1 MNTLNVLGGADIG
14 GSCYLAE
21 LEGVRILF
29 DCGIRMNT
37 PYSDHP
43 EIPSPETIDLI
54 FLSHA
59 HLDHIGALAYT
70 AAVCRNARIFATSA
84 TRDFIR
90 YQLSET
96 IAEYIG
102 ADTDELRFSN
112 HLLCQLVLNRIEI
125 AEFQERLEI
134 HLDSPESGQNAD
146 VKFSFFPAGHIP
158 GAAAIYLR
166 IGQRSLLYSGDFY
179 LRPTPLTAPCSLPE
193 KLRPDI
199 LLLCGTYANRLQTDK
214 SAPTIASVKDNF
226 ACLFR
231 RNRNILV
238 RCSQLTKGLEMLA
251 MIDDLVREG
260 RLPRTPVFID
270 ESLWQL
276 ARHYERTSDFRL
288 PSYMN
293 PLSAR
298 KIRNGYGEIVFLSR
312 SSTAKN
318 KEFSS
323 HTAVDTNF
331 SLHANGQELI
341 SYVRALRPKKVFVV
355 HAAPRGAENA
365 PLADALLEDRICVTY
380 TENERIYS
388 L

>member
-29 DCGIRMNT
+29 DCGVRLNT

-43 EIPSPETIDLI
+43 AIPSPETIDLI

-70 AAVCRNARIFATSA
+70 AAVCRNARIFATP
-84 TRDFIR
+84 TTCDFIR

-112 HLLCQLVLNRIEI
+112 HLLCQLVLNRIET
-125 AEFQERLEI
+125 AEFHEKTEI
-134 HLDSPESGQNAD
+134 HLTSPDGSQEAN

-158 GAAAIYLR
+158 GAAAVYLR

-179 LRPTPLTAPCSLPE
+179 LRPTPLTDPCSLPE
-193 KLRPDI
+193 GLHPDI
-199 LLLCGTYANRLQTDK
+199 LLLCGTYANRIQTDK
-214 SAPTIASVKDNF
+214 SAPTIASIKENF
-226 ACLFR
+226 SCLFR
-231 RNRNILV
+231 QNRNILV

-260 RLPRTPVFID
+260 NLPRIPVFID
-270 ESLWQL
+270 EGLWQL

-293 PLSAR
+293 PLSER
-298 KIRNGYGEIVFLSR
+298 KVRNGNREIVFLSQ
-312 SSTAKN
+312 SAAAKT
-318 KEFSS
+318 KEFASY
-323 HTAVDTNF
+323 TPIDTNF
-331 SLHANGQELI
+331 SLHADGQELI
-341 SYVRALRPKKVFVV
+341 SYVRTLRPRKVFVV

-365 PLADALLEDRICVTY
+365 PLAAALLNDRICVTY